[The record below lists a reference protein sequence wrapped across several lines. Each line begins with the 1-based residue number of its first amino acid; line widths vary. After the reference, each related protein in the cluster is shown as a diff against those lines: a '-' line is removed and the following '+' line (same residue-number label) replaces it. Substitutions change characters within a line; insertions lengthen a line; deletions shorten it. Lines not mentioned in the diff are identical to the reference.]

1 MDNNANQL
9 YHGDNLSILRE
20 MPAGCIDLIYADPPF
35 NTGNTQNSS
44 SLPWRTPLDAE
55 YEDSFVEM
63 GDYSNDKS
71 ISLERQQEWHEKYK
85 HHEFYFLHH
94 ICSTTE
100 LYYYFHFIPLV
111 YEIKR
116 VLKYGGALYWHID
129 YRTSH
134 IWRIIISKIFGDK
147 RAFNSEIIWHYPNK
161 TSHFAIK
168 YRYALNHNTILFY
181 ARFTQSKEESRHSL
195 ELEYERGTRI
205 KQRTVWTI
213 EYCKQSERVGYP
225 TQKPLALLA
234 RIIKASSKEGD
245 VVLDPFCGSGTT
257 LRAAK
262 TLGRKYIGIDQNP
275 EAIRITEN
283 RLNPPQQEL
292 FTA

>member
-1 MDNNANQL
+1 MEANVL
-9 YHGDNLSILRE
+9 HCGDNLEIMRGMESE
-20 MPAGCIDLIYADPPF
+20 SVDLIYADPPF
-35 NTGNTQNSS
+35 NTGKVQNGAVF
-44 SLPWRTPLDAE
+44 PWKDPLETE

-63 GDYSNDKS
+63 GDYLHDKS
-71 ISLERQQEWHEKYK
+71 ISLKRCQEWHEQYK

-94 ICSTTE
+94 ICSTAE

-116 VLKYGGALYWHID
+116 VLKYGGGLYWHID

-134 IWRIIISKIFGDK
+134 IWRIIISKIFGNK
-147 RAFNSEIIWHYPNK
+147 ITFNSEIIWHYPNK
-161 TSHFAIK
+161 VSQFEMK
-168 YRYALNHNTILFY
+168 YCYPVNHNTILFY
-181 ARFTQSKEESRHSL
+181 SRFTHHREESRHSL
-195 ELEYERGTRI
+195 QLEHERGTRI

-245 VVLDPFCGSGTT
+245 VVLHPFCGSGTT
-257 LRAAK
+257 LRAVK
-262 TLGRKYIGIDQNP
+262 TLDTCKFIGIDHEP
-275 EAIRITEN
+275 
-283 RLNPPQQEL
+283 
-292 FTA
+292 

>member
-1 MDNNANQL
+1 
-9 YHGDNLSILRE
+9 
-20 MPAGCIDLIYADPPF
+20 MPDASIDLIYADPPF
-35 NTGNTQNSS
+35 NTGRVQNGATVS
-44 SLPWRTPLDAE
+44 WRAPLETE

-63 GDYSNDKS
+63 GDYSHDKS
-71 ISLERQQEWHEKYK
+71 TSLKRQQEWHEKYK

-147 RAFNSEIIWHYPNK
+147 GAFNSEIIWHYPNK
-161 TSHFAIK
+161 PSHLSIK
-168 YRYALNHNTILFY
+168 HRYSVNHNTILFY
-181 ARFTQSKEESRHSL
+181 ARFVQQRKEAQHSL
-195 ELEYERGTRI
+195 RLEYERDTRI

-225 TQKPLALLA
+225 TQKPLALVM
-234 RIIKASSKEGD
+234 RIIQASSNEGD

-257 LRAAK
+257 LVAANE
-262 TLGRKYIGIDQNP
+262 LGRKWIGIDQNP
-275 EAIRITEN
+275 EAISISRE
-283 RLNPPQQEL
+283 RLKQLNL
-292 FTA
+292 FTEA